1 MIDIAWSEFLLVFLV
16 AIIFLGPKELISL
29 MKTVG
34 SFVGKAQSTMQHVKM
49 LFEHEVYKQEQFDKH
64 KDDKDI

>member
-29 MKTVG
+29 MKTIG
-34 SFVGKAQSTMQHVKM
+34 TFVGKAQATVQHVKM
-49 LFEHEVYKQEQFDKH
+49 MVDHEVYKQDNPDDSNK
-64 KDDKDI
+64 KDSL